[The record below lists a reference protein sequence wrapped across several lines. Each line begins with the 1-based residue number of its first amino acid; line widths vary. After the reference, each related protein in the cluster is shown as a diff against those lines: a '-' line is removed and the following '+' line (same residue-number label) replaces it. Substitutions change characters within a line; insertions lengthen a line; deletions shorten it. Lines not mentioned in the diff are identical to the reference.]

1 MELKA
6 DHGPRLAGAGD
17 DIFSGTLLAYAG
29 IFVAVLQARFAEAG
43 LPWRWQPNYE
53 VTDEQAAT
61 PEAPA
66 PIYIGSVY
74 AEEPSTRD
82 VLPRIEVSMPGAELQ
97 KFVVGNRANIRQQ
110 DRTELF
116 IALDN
121 VEARI
126 KCFGGSAG
134 EAGVI
139 ADIARIQIVATMNV
153 VREIFNIHEISLP
166 SISEPTEQQEAAGK
180 PANFVSTLSFRV
192 QSKVQW
198 ATRPDVP
205 LLQEIAVDIKKGGSL
220 LRSFALRKFTR

>member
-1 MELKA
+1 MDLKA
-6 DHGPRLAGAGD
+6 DHGPKLANSGED
-17 DIFSGTLLAYAG
+17 VFSGTLLAYAG

-43 LPWRWQPNYE
+43 LPWRWYANYE
-53 VTDEQAAT
+53 VNDTQAAT
-61 PEAPA
+61 VEAPA

-121 VEARI
+121 IEARI
-126 KCFGGSAG
+126 KCFGGTAG

-139 ADIARIQIVATMNV
+139 ADISRIQVVATMNI

-180 PANFVSTLSFRV
+180 PASFVSTLSFRI

-198 ATRPDVP
+198 ATKPDVP
-205 LLQEIAVDIKKGGSL
+205 LLQEIAMDIKQGGTL